1 MPWSSPDSA
10 CAGHCRTLAAPVWP
24 LVLSH
29 GQEQPLFP
37 QAQIIAQAIG
47 QAFGVAYQRFLEANS
62 IDPSEL
68 TPRQYSRALEDQEQ
82 YNAELTHFSRQEN
95 CKDVSA
101 ALEEWGQCGVP
112 AGTSVLSPPQ
122 LPEQLSC
129 SLQSWALSQLA
140 VSLEHPCC
148 SWDAWPRALV
158 TVTHLCPP
166 TGLHPEAEGGD
177 LGHRYRGVRLGLHPA
192 HSGHRQ
198 PDARG
203 PCGAV
208 GRAEHR
214 GPPHV
219 CQWDESGGAAPHHLP
234 EHHPGELGLR
244 AGWPPASTLAG
255 GQVLAETGTGL
266 NASGSV

>member
-10 CAGHCRTLAAPVWP
+10 CAGHCRMLAAPVWP

-112 AGTSVLSPPQ
+112 AGTSVLSSPW

-140 VSLEHPCC
+140 VSLEQPCC
-148 SWDAWPRALV
+148 GWDTWP
-158 TVTHLCPP
+158 TH
-166 TGLHPEAEGGD
+166 GSGD
-177 LGHRYRGVRLGLHPA
+177 RNPSVPSHR
-192 HSGHRQ
+192 S
-198 PDARG
+198 
-203 PCGAV
+203 
-208 GRAEHR
+208 
-214 GPPHV
+214 
-219 CQWDESGGAAPHHLP
+219 
-234 EHHPGELGLR
+234 
-244 AGWPPASTLAG
+244 
-255 GQVLAETGTGL
+255 
-266 NASGSV
+266 ASGSRRERSWASPSWSQVGAPSCPQWSSPT